1 MEIKELNEWEKLNGR
16 RIGASYKSSIKRF
29 ISQSQ
34 FDILEASYGDILTY
48 IEELRRKDIS
58 IRNLQNQLCAIK
70 FYYDCLQELGK
81 VSHHPCRGLYLKDKV
96 DKRIDVVSLYSEE
109 ELVLLAN
116 RSFSYSNDVMKL
128 RNKLLVSLL
137 IHQGLK
143 TSELVSLQIGDLDL
157 EEAVLNV
164 RNKRKLNLESVQIL
178 PFYKYLKEARE
189 QLTAGKETQI
199 LLLSKSGKELDS
211 STISSIINYKEKVKF
226 IPRKVRQSVIYH
238 LLKSGISL
246 IKVQQFAGHRYISS
260 TEVYQSGDLSDLQ
273 NAIEKY
279 HPL

>member
-1 MEIKELNEWEKLNGR
+1 MEIQELNDWEKLNSR

-29 ISQSQ
+29 INQSH
-34 FDILEASYGDILTY
+34 FDILRASYGDILSY
-48 IEELRRKDIS
+48 LEELRRKDIS
-58 IRNLQNQLCAIK
+58 IRNLQNQLCSIK
-70 FYYDCLQELGK
+70 FYYDCLLQLGK
-81 VSHHPCRGLYLKDKV
+81 IDHHPCRGLYLKDKV

-109 ELVLLAN
+109 ELILLAN
-116 RSFSYSNDVMKL
+116 RSFSYSSDVMKL
-128 RNKLLVSLL
+128 RNKLIVSLL

-157 EEAVLNV
+157 EEGILNV

-189 QLTAGKETQI
+189 QLKAGKETDI
-199 LLLSKSGKELDS
+199 LLLSKSGKKIDS

-246 IKVQQFAGHRYISS
+246 VKVQQFAGHRYISS